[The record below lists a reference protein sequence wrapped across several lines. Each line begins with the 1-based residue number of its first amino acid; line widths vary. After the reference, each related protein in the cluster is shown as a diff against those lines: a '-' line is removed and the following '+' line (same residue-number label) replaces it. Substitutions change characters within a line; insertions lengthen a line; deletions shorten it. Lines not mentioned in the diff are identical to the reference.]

1 MKSTIL
7 LAIAASMVAV
17 ASAEPLKYGAPIAS
31 TTWTAGQDAT
41 ISWINTCVG
50 TTTSFPV
57 MLQIQR
63 ADGVQIPV
71 PGLASLGDLDCAKA
85 GSLTVKVPT
94 TVASGT
100 QYSILVANA
109 PDQSYSAL
117 FTIKNAAMPDPAA
130 NATTTAATVAPT
142 ASTTAG
148 ASSSVTGKPSV
159 TVTTASSTPSSTT
172 KPNNAGALKTGSA
185 AALAVAGA
193 VAALI
198 F

>member
-1 MKSTIL
+1 
-7 LAIAASMVAV
+7 
-17 ASAEPLKYGAPIAS
+17 
-31 TTWTAGQDAT
+31 
-41 ISWINTCVG
+41 
-50 TTTSFPV
+50 

-71 PGLASLGDLDCAKA
+71 AGVPSLGDLDCSKA

-94 TVASGT
+94 TVASGS
-100 QYSILVANA
+100 QYSILVTNT

-117 FTIKNAAMPDPAA
+117 FTIKNAAMPDPAG
-130 NATTTAATVAPT
+130 NATSSVAPSATVT
-142 ASTTAG
+142 SG
-148 ASSSVTGKPSV
+148 GSSSSVAATGKPSV
-159 TVTTASSTPSSTT
+159 TVTMPSATPSSSN